1 MSVSYFD
8 FKQSGKYT
16 VIVVNTLE
24 NPIDMQV
31 ELGDTRV
38 NEMIYSGI
46 MIFVGGIIIVISSF
60 IKLKNY
66 RIEHPD
72 ENIT

>member
-1 MSVSYFD
+1 
-8 FKQSGKYT
+8 
-16 VIVVNTLE
+16 
-24 NPIDMQV
+24 MQV

-60 IKLKNY
+60 IKLRNY